1 MTRLLAALL
10 LALATS
16 AAAGFAQVAKPRV
29 PPHKDP
35 GGVAVALMGPG
46 IDYTLPHLAERLARD
61 GEGEIIG
68 WDLLDNDPRPYDASK
83 GQSPAGDG
91 GDATALASLLV
102 ADTGL
107 LKLVVLRVDAKAPA
121 SLANAVAFVARTPTR
136 IAVVPLWGQ
145 DAKAWEPFRQ
155 AALRFK
161 HILFIAAAGEGA
173 DPGALYPAALG
184 LENVLVLSAGPGS
197 ADAKGF
203 GGHIAKV
210 GGGPLA
216 ATIAARAAA
225 KILVREPHIELGRL
239 KQGILEGAA
248 KP

>member
-10 LALATS
+10 LALATG
-16 AAAGFAQVAKPRV
+16 AAFAQVVKPRV

-46 IDYTLPHLAERLARD
+46 IDYTLPHIAERLARD

-68 WDLLDNDPRPYDASK
+68 WDLRDDDPRPYDASQ
-83 GQSPAGDG
+83 GRSPTGEG

-102 ADTGL
+102 ADAGL
-107 LKLVVLRVDAKAPA
+107 LKLVALRVDAKAPA
-121 SLANAVAFVARTPTR
+121 SLASAVAFVARTPTR
-136 IAVVPLWGQ
+136 VVVVPLWSRE
-145 DAKAWEPFRQ
+145 ATTWEPFRQ
-155 AALRFK
+155 AALRFR

-203 GGHIAKV
+203 GGQFAKV
-210 GGGPLA
+210 SGGPLA
-216 ATIAARAAA
+216 ATIAARMAA
-225 KILVREPHIELGRL
+225 KILAREPQIDVARL
-239 KQGILEGAA
+239 KQGILEGTA